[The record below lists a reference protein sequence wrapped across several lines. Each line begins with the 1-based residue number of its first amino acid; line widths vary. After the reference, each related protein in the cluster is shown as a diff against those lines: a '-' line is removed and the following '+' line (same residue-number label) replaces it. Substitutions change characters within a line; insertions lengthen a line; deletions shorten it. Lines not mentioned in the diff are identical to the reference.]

1 VKQPATQHDAGV
13 DWATRSHAVCV
24 VDQHGAI
31 RARFKVPNTHKS
43 LTGLGKRLAKLKVA
57 GVAIERPDGPLVEA
71 MLNAGLTVVV
81 VTPRQVKALR
91 SRYVASGAKSDP
103 ADAYLLADVLRTD
116 GHRLAPLTCD
126 SDPTRIL
133 RALSRTRKDL
143 QAARVA
149 LGNQLQAQLER
160 CFPGAIGLFA
170 ELHSPVAVA
179 FLRRYPTSHAAATL
193 TQARLAAFL
202 RRLHYPGRTPVA
214 TLLGRIQTA
223 PVSGISPAEAGGRAV
238 CVLALLD
245 AIQTTARQERELEA
259 EIIERLELHADAP
272 IFTSLP
278 KAGHGVRAAAL
289 LGELGDVRARFPTED
304 CLAALAGAAPVT
316 ITSGKRRV
324 VKFRWA
330 CDKKLRAA
338 LIDFADDSRH
348 ASPWAANIYAQAL
361 ARTGRHP
368 HAVRI
373 LARAWIRVIWRIWQ
387 DGVAYDPAKHRGAV
401 RLLTA

>member
-1 VKQPATQHDAGV
+1 MKQPATLHYAGI
-13 DWATRSHAVCV
+13 DWATRTHAVCV
-24 VDQHGAI
+24 VDQTGAV
-31 RARFKVPNTHKS
+31 RARFQIPNTGKS
-43 LTGLGKRLAKLKVA
+43 LAGLCKRLAKLGVA

-71 MLNAGLTVVV
+71 MVDQGLRVVV

-91 SRYVASGAKSDP
+91 SRYAGSGAKSDP

-116 GHRLAPLTCD
+116 GHRLAPLTPD
-126 SDPTRIL
+126 SEPTKVL

-143 QAARVA
+143 QEARVA
-149 LGNQLQAQLER
+149 LCNQLTAQLER

-170 ELHSPVAVA
+170 DLHSPVAVA
-179 FLRRYPTSHAAATL
+179 FLRRYPTSHAAAGL
-193 TQARLAAFL
+193 TQAKLAAFL

-223 PVSGISPAEAGGRAV
+223 PVSGIGPAEAAGRAV

-245 AIQTTARQERELEA
+245 AIQVTARQERELEA
-259 EIIERLELHADAP
+259 EIIERLEVHADAKV
-272 IFTSLP
+272 FTSLP

-289 LGELGDVRARFPTED
+289 LGELGDVRARFPDND
-304 CLAALAGAAPVT
+304 CLAALGGAAPVT

-330 CDKKLRAA
+330 CDKKLRNAI
-338 LIDFADDSRH
+338 IDFADDSRH
-348 ASPWAANIYAQAL
+348 ASPWAAKVYADAL

-373 LARAWIRVIWRIWQ
+373 LARAWVRVIWRCWQ
-387 DGVAYDPAKHRGAV
+387 DHTAYDPQLHGGAMQI
-401 RLLTA
+401 AA